1 MPDVWLAGARQEV
14 KAPELQRLELLGKTA
29 LAIIKY
35 LPLGA
40 PHAAQV
46 RECFAA
52 RSLDP

>member
-1 MPDVWLAGARQEV
+1 MRQEV

-46 RECFAA
+46 RLHFEN
-52 RSLDP
+52 SLYGLGADR